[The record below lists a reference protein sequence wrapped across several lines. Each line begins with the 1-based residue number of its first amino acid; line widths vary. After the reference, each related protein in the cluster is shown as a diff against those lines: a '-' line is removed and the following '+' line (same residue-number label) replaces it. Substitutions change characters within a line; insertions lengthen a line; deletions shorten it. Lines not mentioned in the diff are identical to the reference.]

1 MSGPVIGQSKAAAE
15 GSLPRARRP
24 VGSRTDARRLDA
36 DAVLL
41 GEILAGGLVRTVFQ
55 PIVDLDSG
63 GTVGY
68 EALSR
73 GPQGTRLAGPDQ
85 LFATA
90 RRRGL
95 VRRLDTLC
103 RRSA

>member
-1 MSGPVIGQSKAAAE
+1 M
-15 GSLPRARRP
+15 
-24 VGSRTDARRLDA
+24 DA

-73 GPQGTRLAGPDQ
+73 AARNA
-85 LFATA
+85 A
-90 RRRGL
+90 RRARPA
-95 VRRLDTLC
+95 VRDRTATRSCAPAGHAVPPLGPADRHP
-103 RRSA
+103 RRHRPTPP